1 MTDRRQ
7 RWVLPHQPLLFLPPK
22 PARAHHAPGTT
33 TPGWT
38 TTDLWRAPVVTA
50 LYATLTHTQPF
61 WADVNAM
68 LGALAGGGYAAEAKL
83 QPLDVE
89 TARALVLAGLFVT
102 QATMFSVEPFSKGR
116 CFRCCL

>member
-1 MTDRRQ
+1 MHSTAQ
-7 RWVLPHQPLLFLPPK
+7 SALH
-22 PARAHHAPGTT
+22 RAHHAPGTT

-38 TTDLWRAPVVTA
+38 TTDLWCAPVVTA

-61 WADVNAM
+61 WAGVDAM

-89 TARALVLAGLFVT
+89 TGRAACALVLVGLFVT
-102 QATMFSVEPFSKGR
+102 EAAKMFSMELFSKGR